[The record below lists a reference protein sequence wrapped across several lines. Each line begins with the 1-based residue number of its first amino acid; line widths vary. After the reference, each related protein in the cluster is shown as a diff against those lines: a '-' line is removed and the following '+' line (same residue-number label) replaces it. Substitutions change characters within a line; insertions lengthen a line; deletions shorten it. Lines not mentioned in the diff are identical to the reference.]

1 MSMKLS
7 WSPPESRHATT
18 ETYERW
24 IEIVEKH
31 VKEGDL
37 SKGGAHWH
45 LISRLMITEMAA
57 NPRVLADTVP
67 HLGGDAQAALDVGHY
82 SLRELAELMISAVEA
97 GTLTVDEAFSSGPH
111 RIAFPMSALMCVVNP
126 DESAFAAA
134 SAVADAVGAVA
145 ASSPEPSHGGAV
157 DLSDFC

>member
-37 SKGGAHWH
+37 SGGGVPWH
-45 LISRLMITEMAA
+45 LISRLMVTEMAA
-57 NPRVLADTVP
+57 NPKALADAVP
-67 HLGGDAQAALDVGHY
+67 HLSGDVDAAVDVGLY
-82 SLRELAELMISAVEA
+82 AVRELAELMVSAVEA

-111 RIAFPMSALMCVVNP
+111 RIAFPMSALMRVANP
-126 DESAFAAA
+126 DEAVRAAA
-134 SAVADAVGAVA
+134 AAADASA
-145 ASSPEPSHGGAV
+145 PEPSHGGAV